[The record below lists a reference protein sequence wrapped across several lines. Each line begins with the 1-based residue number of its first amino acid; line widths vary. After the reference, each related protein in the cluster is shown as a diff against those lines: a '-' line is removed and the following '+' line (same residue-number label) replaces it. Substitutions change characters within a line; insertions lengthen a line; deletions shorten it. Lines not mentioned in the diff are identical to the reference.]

1 MNDFLQPMPS
11 EMAQFWSGVRSYK
24 RNGDLMFTELAEYAL
39 SCLSIPISTA
49 VVERVFSQVTF
60 IKNKQRNRLK
70 VPMLDALLTIKSHL
84 QVRDMCCKHFQVKE
98 DMIRSMNFTMYLP
111 VVRLEDGVDE
121 EGDENIFRN
130 GILSLCWILFKCF

>member
-1 MNDFLQPMPS
+1 
-11 EMAQFWSGVRSYK
+11 
-24 RNGDLMFTELAEYAL
+24 MFTELADYAL

-98 DMIRSMNFTMYLP
+98 DI
-111 VVRLEDGVDE
+111 
-121 EGDENIFRN
+121 
-130 GILSLCWILFKCF
+130 